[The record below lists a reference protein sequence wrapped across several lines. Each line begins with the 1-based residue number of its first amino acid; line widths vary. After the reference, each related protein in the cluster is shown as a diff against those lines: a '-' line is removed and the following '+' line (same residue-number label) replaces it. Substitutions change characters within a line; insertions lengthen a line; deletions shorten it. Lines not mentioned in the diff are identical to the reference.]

1 MKVNSCQTC
10 FCRFNIPYNISVA
23 VTDHFMM
30 FLKHDLFLK
39 MTAKK
44 SSERSTKK
52 YVYNIPQCVC
62 DTNKTLHY
70 IEDSFKIRPSK
81 PWITCSFP
89 CISPNND
96 WLFKLPEI
104 RPLSLSPTSLFIF
117 LKIWQIV
124 PLKWI
129 LNVV

>member
-81 PWITCSFP
+81 P
-89 CISPNND
+89 
-96 WLFKLPEI
+96 
-104 RPLSLSPTSLFIF
+104 
-117 LKIWQIV
+117 
-124 PLKWI
+124 
-129 LNVV
+129 